1 VNFKLKKIFQKRYY
15 LISWFKILS
24 QKLMLDI
31 LGSGEKILITSIP
44 KSGTHLLEKVFAEFL
59 NYEKFGDGINRL
71 YSINSEGRFSETKKR
86 LSWLPRSAF
95 ISSHMFFDDELYQ
108 VIINKNIKV
117 ILSVRDPRD
126 LVLSA
131 ANYIK
136 EEAHPYSPHFR
147 GTSLEEVINQVII
160 GIDGPLYVHKPKK
173 LKSPIFKDYKH
184 NLQGGIFETCQRFL
198 RWEGVGQALRINFE
212 DLVGSKGGGC
222 DEKQKE
228 TILRISEFCS
238 VQLLDIDLDN
248 IKNNLFGES
257 STFRKGQ
264 IGSWKKVFTDEN
276 IKIFK
281 ECSGDLLVKMGYELD
296 NNW

>member
-1 VNFKLKKIFQKRYY
+1 VNFKLKQIFQKRYY
-15 LISWFKILS
+15 LNTWFKLLS
-24 QKLMLDI
+24 QKLILDI

-44 KSGTHLLEKVFAEFL
+44 KSGTHMLEKMFVEFL

-71 YSINSEGRFSETKKR
+71 YSINSEGCFSETKKR

-108 VIINKNIKV
+108 AITNKNIKV

-147 GTSLEEVINQVII
+147 DLSLEKVINHVIM
-160 GIDGPLYVHKPKK
+160 GVNGPLYMHKPKK
-173 LKSPIFKDYKH
+173 PKSPVFKNYNH

-212 DLVGSKGGGC
+212 DLVGSKGGSC

-228 TILRISEFCS
+228 TILRIAEFCS
-238 VQLLDIDLDN
+238 VQLLDTDLDN
-248 IKNNLFGES
+248 IKNNLFGGS
-257 STFRKGQ
+257 STFRKGK

-281 ECSGDLLVKMGYELD
+281 EYSGDLWGMS
-296 NNW
+296 